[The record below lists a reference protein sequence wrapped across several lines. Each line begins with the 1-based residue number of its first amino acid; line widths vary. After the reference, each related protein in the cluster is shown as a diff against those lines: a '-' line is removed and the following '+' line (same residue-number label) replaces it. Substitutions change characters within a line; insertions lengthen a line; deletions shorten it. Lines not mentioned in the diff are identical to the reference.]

1 MTGDLLRLAARM
13 ERERRPF
20 ALATVVRSER
30 PTSGKPGNSAL
41 IDPDGTMHGW
51 IGGSCTRSEVIRHA
65 LEALRLG
72 EPRLLAFGA
81 DEERPADLVKVS
93 MSCASGGK
101 VEVHINPVLPAPVL
115 VVVGDSP
122 VALALLGL
130 GRAMGYRTVA
140 AASSGEE
147 VAGLADECAEDLAAR
162 VGLLASRPPGTRL
175 FAVVA
180 TMGREDERTLAL
192 LAGTGPDYLGVVAS
206 PRRMR
211 SVRAVLSGLGIA
223 DDAIGR
229 IRGPA
234 GLDLGAEQPE
244 EIAVSILAE
253 IVGETRRAGG
263 GGAAAVEAGGGER
276 SGGGREADAPGRAP
290 ENVARGGAVSGD
302 VGTAGTGASGCAP
315 RNVARTDASGRGG
328 EADAGPAGRA
338 DPGNPVGGAPGG
350 ADATSAAAWATDP
363 VCGMTVPVA
372 GSPSAVHAGRTVHFC
387 CEGCRGLFESTPEVF
402 ASNPATGPA

>member
-1 MTGDLLRLAARM
+1 LTGDLLRRAARM

-30 PTSGKPGNSAL
+30 PTSGKPGNAAL

-81 DEERPADLVKVS
+81 DEGRPADLVKVS

-115 VVVGDSP
+115 LVVGDSP

-140 AASSGEE
+140 AASSSEE
-147 VAGLADECAEDLAAR
+147 MAGLADECAEDLAAR
-162 VGLLASRPPGTRL
+162 AGLLASRPPGTRL

-192 LAGTGPDYLGVVAS
+192 LAGAGTDYLGVVAS

-211 SVRAVLSGLGIA
+211 SVRAVLADLGLG

-253 IVGETRRAGG
+253 IVGEVRRVGAAGTAADDGARAVAGVRAVAGGANAVAAGG
-263 GGAAAVEAGGGER
+263 GAP
-276 SGGGREADAPGRAP
+276 AD
-290 ENVARGGAVSGD
+290 
-302 VGTAGTGASGCAP
+302 
-315 RNVARTDASGRGG
+315 
-328 EADAGPAGRA
+328 
-338 DPGNPVGGAPGG
+338 

-372 GSPSAVHAGRTVHFC
+372 GSATAVHNGRTLYFC